1 MLVAPSFCCISIRS
15 KKKNYRCNRTQ
26 IPGIGWFFTPD
37 TYLELRTQIPRLLNT
52 YLLVA
57 NIMTESSHGVRNATE
72 LTQAADLCIMFAQYF
87 GQILIIYNISTP
99 TVRWMRKSVGHSHG
113 SLALLYIH
121 DCRWWSETLWETLIR
136 LRLQGFV
143 MLPWTIE
150 LLLWRFLCN
159 FIDMI
164 LCRVSDLGWLGVW
177 SLECEW
183 MSWLSLTVAS
193 DNATESKIQMFPY

>member
-1 MLVAPSFCCISIRS
+1 MQQDTDPWNWLVLYPWHLF
-15 KKKNYRCNRTQ
+15 RTQ
-26 IPGIGWFFTPD
+26 DTDPSVAEYLFTGSQHHDRVFP
-37 TYLELRTQIPRLLNT
+37 LF
-52 YLLVA
+52 
-57 NIMTESSHGVRNATE
+57 SRNATE

-87 GQILIIYNISTP
+87 GQIFFIYNISTP
-99 TVRWMRKSVGHSHG
+99 TVRGMKKSVGHSHG
-113 SLALLYIH
+113 SLAPLYIH

-136 LRLQGFV
+136 LWLQAFV

-177 SLECEW
+177 SLEC
-183 MSWLSLTVAS
+183 
-193 DNATESKIQMFPY
+193 